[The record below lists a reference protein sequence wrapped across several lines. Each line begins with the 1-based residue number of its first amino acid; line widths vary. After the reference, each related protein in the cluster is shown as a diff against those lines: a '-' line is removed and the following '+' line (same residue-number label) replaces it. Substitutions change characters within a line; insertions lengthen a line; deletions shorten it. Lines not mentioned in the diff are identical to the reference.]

1 LSEDNCT
8 AQYKSRQLLQEAI
21 VSQSP
26 NRLLGIFLGVV
37 YLLDG
42 IYGFFLT
49 SDTGFFSTTGPKI
62 FSLFAT
68 NPFHNVLHV
77 VVGIALLVAALVGP
91 RVSKAMNTT
100 LGAVYLLVGVLGWA
114 LVIAG
119 GNVPLNILAINGPD
133 NVQNF
138 VTAVLL
144 LCVGLGADS
153 IKPAPK
159 TA

>member
-1 LSEDNCT
+1 M
-8 AQYKSRQLLQEAI
+8 
-21 VSQSP
+21 SQSP

-37 YLLDG
+37 YLIDG

-49 SDTGFFSTTGPKI
+49 SDTGFFATSGPKI
-62 FSLFAT
+62 IDLFGT

-77 VVGIALLVAALVGP
+77 AVGLALLVSGLVGT
-91 RVSKAMNTT
+91 RIAKGMNTT
-100 LGAVYLLVGVLGWA
+100 LGAVYLLVAVLGWI

-144 LCVGLGADS
+144 LCVGLGAD
-153 IKPAPK
+153 AGGRVAK

>member
-1 LSEDNCT
+1 M
-8 AQYKSRQLLQEAI
+8 
-21 VSQSP
+21 SQSP

-37 YLLDG
+37 YLIDG

-49 SDTGFFSTTGPKI
+49 SDTGFFATSGPKI
-62 FSLFAT
+62 ADLFGT

-77 VVGIALLVAALVGP
+77 AVGLALLIAGLVGP
-91 RVSKAMNTT
+91 RVSKGMNTT
-100 LGAVYLLVGVLGWA
+100 LGAIYLLVAVLGWI

-144 LCVGLGADS
+144 LCVGLGAD
-153 IKPAPK
+153 PVVRAAK

>member
-1 LSEDNCT
+1 M
-8 AQYKSRQLLQEAI
+8 AQYKSRQLIQEAL

-37 YLLDG
+37 YLIDG

-49 SDTGFFSTTGPKI
+49 SDTGFFATSGPKI
-62 FSLFAT
+62 FYLFET

-77 VVGIALLVAALVGP
+77 AVGLALLVAGLVGP
-91 RVSKAMNTT
+91 RIAKGMNTT
-100 LGAVYLLVGVLGWA
+100 LGAVYLLVGVLGWI

-119 GNVPLNILAINGPD
+119 GNVPLNILAIDGPD

-144 LCVGLGADS
+144 LCVGLGADVS
-153 IKPAPK
+153 ARAAK

>member
-1 LSEDNCT
+1 M
-8 AQYKSRQLLQEAI
+8 
-21 VSQSP
+21 SQSP

-37 YLLDG
+37 YFIDG

-49 SDTGFFSTTGPKI
+49 SDTGFFATSGPKI
-62 FSLFAT
+62 LDLFGT

-77 VVGIALLVAALVGP
+77 AVGLALLVSGLVGP
-91 RVSKAMNTT
+91 RIAKGMNTT
-100 LGAVYLLVGVLGWA
+100 LGAVYLLVGVLGWI

-144 LCVGLGADS
+144 LCVGLGADAS
-153 IKPAPK
+153 AREAK

>member
-1 LSEDNCT
+1 MF
-8 AQYKSRQLLQEAI
+8 
-21 VSQSP
+21 QSP

-37 YLLDG
+37 YILDG

-49 SDTGFFSTTGPKI
+49 SDTSFFSTVGPRI
-62 FSLFAT
+62 FDLFGT
-68 NPFHNVLHV
+68 NPFHNLLHV
-77 VVGIALLVAALVGP
+77 VVGLALLISGLVGA
-91 RVSKAMNTT
+91 RIAKGMNTT
-100 LGAVYLLVGVLGWA
+100 LGSVYLLVGVLGWI

-144 LCVGLGADS
+144 LAVGLGADRVAPAV
-153 IKPAPK
+153 KPA
-159 TA
+159 

>member
-1 LSEDNCT
+1 M
-8 AQYKSRQLLQEAI
+8 
-21 VSQSP
+21 SQSP
-26 NRLLGIFLGVV
+26 NRLLGIFLGVI

-49 SDTGFFSTTGPKI
+49 SDTGFFATSGPKI
-62 FSLFAT
+62 FDLFGT

-77 VVGIALLVAALVGP
+77 AVGVALLVAGLVGP
-91 RVSKAMNTT
+91 RIAKGMNTT
-100 LGAVYLLVGVLGWA
+100 LGAVYLLVGILGWI

-144 LCVGLGADS
+144 LCVGLGADAS
-153 IKPAPK
+153 AREAK

>member
-1 LSEDNCT
+1 M
-8 AQYKSRQLLQEAI
+8 
-21 VSQSP
+21 SQSP
-26 NRLLGIFLGVV
+26 NRLLGIFLGIV

-42 IYGFFLT
+42 LYGFFLT
-49 SDTGFFSTTGPKI
+49 SDTGFFATSGPKI
-62 FSLFAT
+62 FFLFET

-77 VVGIALLVAALVGP
+77 AVGLALLIAGLVGP
-91 RVSKAMNTT
+91 RASKAMNATM
-100 LGAVYLLVGVLGWA
+100 GGIYLLVGVLGWI

-119 GNVPLNILAINGPD
+119 GSVPLNILAINGPD

-144 LCVGLGADS
+144 LCVGLGAD
-153 IKPAPK
+153 AGTRAAK

>member
-1 LSEDNCT
+1 M
-8 AQYKSRQLLQEAI
+8 
-21 VSQSP
+21 SQSP

-42 IYGFFLT
+42 IYGFALT
-49 SDTGFFSTTGPKI
+49 SGTGFFATSGPRI
-62 FSLFAT
+62 FYLFGT

-77 VVGIALLVAALVGP
+77 IVGVALLVPALIGP
-91 RVSKAMNTT
+91 RSSRVMNTT
-100 LGAVYLLVGVLGWA
+100 MGAIYLLVGILGWA

-138 VTAVLL
+138 VTAALL
-144 LCVGLGADS
+144 LAVGIGADRVAPAV
-153 IKPAPK
+153 KPA
-159 TA
+159 